1 MYTTNSVSISE
12 ALLSPRKCRGFLKML
27 RENPLLQT
35 VEMINT
41 YTIGRRKTDSF
52 QAQLWTHMLQH
63 DGLKSISLHNTNC
76 VPQKPSHGGNP
87 TRSDKLRELSITFC
101 DLNLASITWLRVHFA
116 SHHSLERLVL
126 SDNGMRDD
134 SIEMLCKMLRE
145 NNSVTY
151 LDISNNNFGDAAM
164 RYICCMLAEGADKT
178 CKLSKLVLESNN
190 LGDAGAIL
198 LAETLSASQQ
208 LKMLNVK
215 DNNIGRRGI
224 VALINTLW
232 HNTGLD
238 TLSLAFNYTDTS
250 TEMLLQ
256 GALRANTTLRSLDVS
271 MQQSDIIS
279 NWAND
284 TVPYDNSNTQLDV
297 VGLLRA
303 SLHIHYIRFDG
314 VHTSACEIGKI
325 PALLA
330 AKTSLCRI
338 SFAGC
343 GLSLSDVNQ
352 LAHGIGQ
359 NMGIEHLDLSN
370 NELCVSSRL
379 RGNTRVLGAEFW
391 TAISRNTTLQVLKLP
406 GNKLDIESMWHVATF
421 LAANTTLL
429 QLDIANN
436 NIGGMGALVVL
447 HALAK
452 NKCLQQL
459 DLRRNTTYSVSFS
472 KLLSN
477 IIKQRICMQQ
487 QSTLHVHGIAFYIT
501 KPELQVFKS
510 ERMHRSMQL
519 TKDEIV
525 KIWTRNCIE
534 RKLAFML
541 LTNSRLYRGPLTR
554 LCVDTLRIILSFNI
568 MLA

>member
-1 MYTTNSVSISE
+1 MYTTNSVSVCE
-12 ALLSPRKCRGFLKML
+12 ALLSPGKCKKFLKML
-27 RENPLLQT
+27 QQNPLLQT

-41 YTIGRRKTDSF
+41 YTIGQKKTDLF
-52 QAQLWTHMLQH
+52 QAELWTHMLQH
-63 DGLKSISLHNTNC
+63 NGLKSISLHNTNC
-76 VPQKPSHGGNP
+76 VPQKQSHCDNP
-87 TRSDKLRELSITFC
+87 TRSDELRELSITFC
-101 DLNLASITWLRVHFA
+101 DLSLASISWLRVSFA
-116 SHHSLERLVL
+116 SHRSLERLVL

-134 SIEMLCKMLRE
+134 SIQMLCLMLRE
-145 NNSVTY
+145 NNSVTS
-151 LDISNNNFGDAAM
+151 LDISNNNFGDGAM
-164 RYICCMLAEGADKT
+164 QSICCMLAEGVDNRS
-178 CKLSKLVLESNN
+178 KLSKLVLESNN
-190 LGDAGAIL
+190 IADAGAIL
-198 LAETLSASQQ
+198 LAETLSVSQR

-215 DNNIGRRGI
+215 DNNIGRRGMI
-224 VALINTLW
+224 ALIETLW

-238 TLSLAFNYTDTS
+238 TLSLAYNYSDTS
-250 TEMLLQ
+250 TEHQLQ

-271 MQQSDIIS
+271 MQQDDNTS
-279 NWAND
+279 NWASD
-284 TVPYDNSNTQLDV
+284 AASDDNCNVKLDV

-303 SLHIHYIRFDG
+303 ASHIHYIRFDG
-314 VHTSACEIGKI
+314 VHTSAHEIGQI
-325 PALLA
+325 QALLA
-330 AKTSLCRI
+330 VNTTLCRI

-359 NMGIEHLDLSN
+359 NSGIEHLDLSN
-370 NELCVSSRL
+370 NKLCVSSRL
-379 RGNTRVLGAEFW
+379 RRNTRVLDAEFW
-391 TAISRNTTLQVLKLP
+391 TAISRNKTLQVLKLP
-406 GNKLDIESMWHVATF
+406 GNMLDLKSMWHVATF

-436 NIGGMGALVVL
+436 NIGGIGALVVL

-459 DLRRNTTYSVSFS
+459 DLRRNATYALSFS
-472 KLLSN
+472 KLLSS

-487 QSTLHVHGIAFYIT
+487 PSTLHVHGIALYIT
-501 KPELQVFKS
+501 KTELHVFKR

-519 TKDEIV
+519 TKGEIV
-525 KIWTRNCIE
+525 KLWTRDCVE

-541 LTNSRLYRGPLTR
+541 LTKSRLYHGPLTQ

>member
-1 MYTTNSVSISE
+1 
-12 ALLSPRKCRGFLKML
+12 ML

-76 VPQKPSHGGNP
+76 VPQKQSHCGNP

-297 VGLLRA
+297 VGWRA
-303 SLHIHYIRFDG
+303 YQRMRDRQDTSTVGCQNVSMSHQFCRMRTIVIRREPVG
-314 VHTSACEIGKI
+314 PWHRPEHGNRAPGPEQQRALCIVEIAGQYSCFGRRILDSDFAQQNAAGAQTPGKQ
-325 PALLA
+325 A
-330 AKTSLCRI
+330 R
-338 SFAGC
+338 
-343 GLSLSDVNQ
+343 
-352 LAHGIGQ
+352 HR
-359 NMGIEHLDLSN
+359 E
-370 NELCVSSRL
+370 
-379 RGNTRVLGAEFW
+379 
-391 TAISRNTTLQVLKLP
+391 
-406 GNKLDIESMWHVATF
+406 HVARCH
-421 LAANTTLL
+421 LSRRQHNTPAT
-429 QLDIANN
+429 
-436 NIGGMGALVVL
+436 GY
-447 HALAK
+447 
-452 NKCLQQL
+452 C
-459 DLRRNTTYSVSFS
+459 
-472 KLLSN
+472 
-477 IIKQRICMQQ
+477 QQ
-487 QSTLHVHGIAFYIT
+487 QH
-501 KPELQVFKS
+501 
-510 ERMHRSMQL
+510 
-519 TKDEIV
+519 
-525 KIWTRNCIE
+525 WRNG
-534 RKLAFML
+534 RVGSLACA
-541 LTNSRLYRGPLTR
+541 REK
-554 LCVDTLRIILSFNI
+554 
-568 MLA
+568 